1 MLGLTSTILINTAR
15 NGIAMRPMLRL
26 LGHRVSVEALIEFAL
41 WCAVPYVTV
50 GVLWAFLHPEQVQ
63 GFEAVLLT
71 RVPAGADLIAYGLTA
86 GLWPVLL
93 LVPTLC
99 GI

>member
-1 MLGLTSTILINTAR
+1 MLSPQYGLSPFMVLTSISANWNLIRQLTKR
-15 NGIAMRPMLRL
+15 EIAIRYR
-26 LGHRVSVEALIEFAL
+26 GSVL
-41 WCAVPYVTV
+41 

-71 RVPAGADLIAYGLTA
+71 RVPAGADLIAFGLTA